1 MGLIIVGGDGVRAR
15 TGIRNILLRS
25 LKNTPYREPAV
36 AKAAIGRIDTRRSE
50 VQEVHIGGVIATRRR
65 PVGAVAAL
73 TRGRTTAEVASES
86 EGSTAVRNTCTHFGI
101 SVVRSISVEGGKF
114 ATSVAGW
121 ESPT

>member
-15 TGIRNILLRS
+15 TGIRNILRRS
-25 LKNTPYREPAV
+25 LKNTPYRAPV
-36 AKAAIGRIDTRRSE
+36 AAIGVTGRIDNRRIE
-50 VQEVHIGGVIATRRR
+50 VQDVHIGVIATRRR
-65 PVGAVAAL
+65 PVEAVAAL
-73 TRGRTTAEVASES
+73 SRGRTTAEVAGES
-86 EGSTAVRNTCTHFGI
+86 EGSAAICNTCTHFGI